1 MVVFYRKLRGQRSKF
16 TPIFLIV
23 REANLELAMFDL
35 GHNIDHA
42 CLRVIIS
49 LELAP
54 TPVLD
59 VSGMV
64 GELITPAQVL
74 VEEMAI
80 TSHCDDKKDDEGIA
94 SSKFEGNFSI

>member
-1 MVVFYRKLRGQRSKF
+1 
-16 TPIFLIV
+16 
-23 REANLELAMFDL
+23 MFDL
-35 GHNIDHA
+35 GNNVDHA

-54 TPVLD
+54 TPILD

-64 GELITPAQVL
+64 GELITLAQVL

-80 TSHCDDKKDDEGIA
+80 TSHCDNEEDDEGIA
-94 SSKFEGNFSI
+94 SSKSEGNFSI

>member
-1 MVVFYRKLRGQRSKF
+1 M
-16 TPIFLIV
+16 

-35 GHNIDHA
+35 GNNVDHA
-42 CLRVIIS
+42 CLRMIIS

-54 TPVLD
+54 TPVPN

-64 GELITPAQVL
+64 GELITLTQVL

-80 TSHCDDKKDDEGIA
+80 TSYCDDEEDDESIA
-94 SSKFEGNFSI
+94 SSKSKGNFSI